1 MKSSKLDP
9 ISKVSVFVIDECDR
23 LLVFEHLDFPNA
35 RVQVPAGTIKQDEQP
50 KKAAFRELTEE
61 TGILAFKI
69 NRFITRKLLNEV
81 RRGHEESHDRWFFH
95 ATPTEKMPEE
105 WMFGDSTDSGWVR
118 FRFYWIDRLTAELSL
133 TPDHAEVYR
142 TVLTPHD

>member
-9 ISKVSVFVIDECDR
+9 ILKVSVFVIDEYDR
-23 LLVFEHLDFPNA
+23 LLVFEHPNFPNA
-35 RVQVPAGTIKQDEQP
+35 GVQVPAGTIKQDEQP

-81 RRGHEESHDRWFFH
+81 RRGHEESHDRWFFQ

-105 WMFGDSTDSGWVR
+105 WMFGDSTDSG
-118 FRFYWIDRLTAELSL
+118 
-133 TPDHAEVYR
+133 
-142 TVLTPHD
+142 